1 LRYST
6 NPLET
11 MEPVLASKGSPFES
25 ADAGEGM
32 AVDESVLESIGANAG
47 W

>member
-1 LRYST
+1 LLATST

-11 MEPVLASKGSPFES
+11 MEEILASKSEPFE
-25 ADAGEGM
+25 DAHQPGM
-32 AVDESVLESIGANAG
+32 AIDESVLESIGANAG